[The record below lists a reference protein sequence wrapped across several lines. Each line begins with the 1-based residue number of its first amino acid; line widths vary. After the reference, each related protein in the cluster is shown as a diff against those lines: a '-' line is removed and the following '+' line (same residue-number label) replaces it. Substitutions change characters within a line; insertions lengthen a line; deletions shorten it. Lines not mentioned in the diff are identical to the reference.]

1 MAADDHAIVIGISRY
16 PFLEDLSG
24 PENDARAVIDWL
36 KDPEGGDV
44 PAKQIYSVTSACFQD
59 DPRPGSDDVY
69 DAFDPVIKLGEHCDP
84 HPAGRRL
91 YIFMAGHGFGPSLRE
106 ASLLMANA
114 ARRRYGHNVCGAKVA
129 DHFGQARYFRE
140 IVLLMDCCRE
150 RLPRVN
156 AGLLPWDPV
165 DGEGHSPRL
174 LYGYAAHD
182 SRRAR
187 ERPYEGEQR
196 GLFTVALLEALR
208 AGANS
213 SSELR
218 DLVKRRMIEL
228 MGPDS
233 YHKPEFQLSEEELEF
248 GARAELPTLTV
259 TLGHAPGPVLVTV
272 ERDPGEPPAAKETL
286 SSGDS
291 LELRLEPGIYRIH
304 RHDGASPVNVALTV
318 ESKHVEI

>member
-16 PFLEDLSG
+16 PHLEDLGG
-24 PENDARAVIDWL
+24 PENDAQAVIDWL
-36 KDPEGGDV
+36 KDPQGGGV
-44 PAKQIYSVTSACFQD
+44 PEKQIHRVTSACFQD
-59 DPRPGSDDVY
+59 GARPGSDDVY
-69 DAFDPVIKLGEHCDP
+69 NAFDPVIKLSEHSDP

-150 RLPRVN
+150 RLSRVN

-165 DGEGHSPRL
+165 EGQGESPRL

-187 ERPYEGEQR
+187 ERPHEGEQR

-208 AGANS
+208 AGAS
-213 SSELR
+213 TSSELR

-228 MGPDS
+228 MGPDN
-233 YHKPEFQLSEEELEF
+233 YHKPEFQLSEDELEF
-248 GARAELPTLTV
+248 GAPVEWPILKV
-259 TLGHAPGPVLVTV
+259 TLGHADGPVLVTV
-272 ERDPGEPPAAKETL
+272 ERGPGEPHAGQETL
-286 SSGDS
+286 SPEES
-291 LELRLEPGIYRIH
+291 LELHLTPGIYEIR
-304 RHDGASPVNVALTV
+304 RHDGTPPVNVALTV